1 MDFDQDVAGA
11 HGAGEGPRAQAP
23 AATLRVPDLIAHRGY
38 PRRFPENT
46 LEAVGDALAAGARYV
61 EIDVQ
66 LSADHVPVLFHDA
79 TLARLCGVAGAVR
92 DFSLAALGGL
102 RVRAAPGAGP
112 VADADG
118 AGEAPACA
126 MPTLAAVVELF
137 AAHPAATLFVE
148 VKREALAAF
157 GNDVVYR
164 RVAGVLAPLRERAVL
179 ISFEADFLRTAQER
193 GWARL
198 GGVVADWDAR
208 ERLHALAP
216 GWLFAAVDH
225 LPPHGR
231 LEWPHGRLA
240 VYEVADPALALRL
253 AARGVDLVETFAFGA
268 MHAALGGG

>member
-1 MDFDQDVAGA
+1 MDFDSDVAGPR
-11 HGAGEGPRAQAP
+11 GAGEVRRAQAP
-23 AATLRVPDLIAHRGY
+23 ALRVPELIAHRGY
-38 PRRFPENT
+38 PWRFPENT

-66 LSADHVPVLFHDA
+66 LSADRVPVLFHDA
-79 TLARLCGVAGAVR
+79 TLARLCGVPGAVR

-102 RVRAAPGAGP
+102 RVRAGRDAGA

-157 GNDVVYR
+157 GDDAVYR
-164 RVAGVLAPLRERAVL
+164 RVADVLAPLCARAVL
-179 ISFEADFLRTAQER
+179 ISFEADFLRTAQEH
-193 GWARL
+193 GWPRL

-208 ERLHALAP
+208 ESLHALAP
-216 GWLFAAVDH
+216 GWLFADVER